1 MSVKTTSDIIP
12 DALKNFDSL
21 PSSGF
26 VRPSVARALMGVSNA
41 TLWRLIHAQKLKTYK
56 HTPRTTSINVQELR
70 DFLAAKAG
78 A

>member
-1 MSVKTTSDIIP
+1 MSVKTTDSIIP

-26 VRPSVARALMGVSNA
+26 VRVSVAKALIGVSNA
-41 TLWRLIHAQKLKTYK
+41 TLWRLIRAQKLRTFK
-56 HTPRTTSINVQELR
+56 HSPRTTSINVGELR
-70 DFLAAKAG
+70 EFLAAKAG

>member
-1 MSVKTTSDIIP
+1 MSQKTTDSIVL

-26 VRPSVARALMGVSNA
+26 VRLSVAKALIGVSNA
-41 TLWRLIHAQKLKTYK
+41 TLWRLIRAQKLRTYK

-70 DFLAAKAG
+70 DFLAAKAEV
-78 A
+78 